1 MYRLSCL
8 GSLMEDFDGVSSLPS
23 LPAISALPGAKLVLT
38 VSARNAEGIAML
50 VVALDRFTGQHC

>member
-23 LPAISALPGAKLVLT
+23 LPAISALPGAKLLLT
-38 VSARNAEGIAML
+38 VSARGMSEQVI
-50 VVALDRFTGQHC
+50 C